1 MEKRGGNYNDVYT
14 AIDLVRADLTSWLL
28 QLKKIQFSDVQVV
41 SLAGGKLMFPSSR

>member
-14 AIDLVRADLTSWLL
+14 AIDLVRAADLTSWLL

-41 SLAGGKLMFPSSR
+41 SLAGGN